1 LRESP
6 EARIISVS
14 QNDCH
19 NPCECTNC
27 KALDD
32 AEGSHAASMIA
43 FVNYIAE
50 KIEPEFP
57 NVAVD
62 TLAYQYTRRPP
73 RTLRPRGNVIVR
85 LCSIEC
91 DFREP
96 LESPANA
103 AFGDD
108 IRGWEKQAD
117 RLYIWDYV
125 TDFGHYLQPFPDW
138 FTLGPNLRFF
148 QAHHVRGVFE
158 EGATATNGADMAEM
172 KAWVL
177 AQLLW
182 NPQQDD
188 RALIHEFLDGY
199 YGAAAPA
206 ISRYLELMQKAS
218 QGFKLTCFAKTDTP
232 YVQFETMAQAET
244 LWQEAEHA
252 VAENPDLLPRV
263 RQGHLAVQY
272 IWLARWDALRQE
284 CSRAGAAWPVTAT
297 KSEFAHQWLATA
309 NGFPD
314 QPWTKVT
321 RMREAGGTPEEFI
334 GKLKLDP

>member
-1 LRESP
+1 
-6 EARIISVS
+6 
-14 QNDCH
+14 
-19 NPCECTNC
+19 
-27 KALDD
+27 
-32 AEGSHAASMIA
+32 M
-43 FVNYIAE
+43 
-50 KIEPEFP
+50 
-57 NVAVD
+57 AVD

-73 RTLRPRGNVIVR
+73 RTLRPRPNVIVR

-91 DFREP
+91 NFREP
-96 LESPANA
+96 LENASIAANA
-103 AFGDD
+103 AFAAD
-108 IRGWEKQAD
+108 IHGWEQQAD

-125 TDFGHYLQPFPDW
+125 TDFAHYLQPFPDW

-158 EGATATNGADMAEM
+158 EGAAGSFGAEM
-172 KAWVL
+172 SEMRAWVL

-188 RALIHEFLDGY
+188 RALIHKFLDGY

-218 QGFKLTCFAKTDTP
+218 QGFNLTCFTRTETP
-232 YVQFETMAQAET
+232 FLQFETMAQAET

-252 VAENPDLLPRV
+252 VANNPDLLPRV

-272 IWLARWDALRQE
+272 IWLTRWDALREE
-284 CSRAGAAWPVTAT
+284 CSHAGASWPITAT
-297 KSEFAHQWLATA
+297 KSDFAHQWLATA
-309 NGFPD
+309 NGIPN

-321 RMREAGGTPEEFI
+321 LMREAGGTPEEFI
-334 GKLKLDP
+334 ATLKLTP